1 MLTTL
6 RIRNLALVAEL
17 TLDLAPGLNVLTGET
32 GAGKSVILGALG
44 LVLGQRADRTL
55 IRSGADA
62 CTVEAVFEVEHRGR
76 TLPDP
81 DLLARHG
88 IEPCE
93 GGQLILKRTFT
104 AAGANRQFVNGSPT
118 SLATLAEIAGDLVDL
133 HGPHDHQS
141 LLKPSRQLAV
151 LDAFGG
157 LGSVRSVF
165 EKAFRAREEILAAR
179 KALVV
184 DEQAYARQLD
194 LLRFQ
199 VREIEAARLT
209 DDDEALEAEHH
220 RAANSARLI
229 DLSRGAL
236 ELLSE
241 QDDAVLTRF
250 GSLGRVLQDL
260 QRLDPGVESLVALHG
275 QTLALLQELQLG
287 LSRYGDSVDIDAE
300 RLAFLEERL
309 NLLQSLK
316 RKYGQTLADVGS
328 FGVEARRRLEQL
340 EGRDAELVRL
350 DAALQRSDED
360 LRRAGDELTAARR
373 KLVAKL
379 SKAAG
384 KELAALGFR
393 QSQLEVGLSRL
404 ETPSPSGFDA
414 CEFQF
419 APNPGEPA
427 RPLRAIA
434 SSGELARV
442 MLALKTVLAR
452 EDEVPVLVFDEVDAN
467 VGGETASAV
476 GVKLRQIAEQHQ
488 VLCITHLAPVAA
500 AGHVHYRVTKE
511 VQDGRTES
519 SVTRL
524 DRSERIEEVA
534 RMLGGATAAA
544 RRHAEELLGK
554 GV

>member
-1 MLTTL
+1 
-6 RIRNLALVAEL
+6 
-17 TLDLAPGLNVLTGET
+17 
-32 GAGKSVILGALG
+32 
-44 LVLGQRADRTL
+44 
-55 IRSGADA
+55 
-62 CTVEAVFEVEHRGR
+62 
-76 TLPDP
+76 
-81 DLLARHG
+81 
-88 IEPCE
+88 
-93 GGQLILKRTFT
+93 
-104 AAGANRQFVNGSPT
+104 
-118 SLATLAEIAGDLVDL
+118 
-133 HGPHDHQS
+133 
-141 LLKPSRQLAV
+141 
-151 LDAFGG
+151 
-157 LGSVRSVF
+157 VF

>member
-1 MLTTL
+1 
-6 RIRNLALVAEL
+6 
-17 TLDLAPGLNVLTGET
+17 
-32 GAGKSVILGALG
+32 
-44 LVLGQRADRTL
+44 
-55 IRSGADA
+55 
-62 CTVEAVFEVEHRGR
+62 
-76 TLPDP
+76 
-81 DLLARHG
+81 
-88 IEPCE
+88 
-93 GGQLILKRTFT
+93 
-104 AAGANRQFVNGSPT
+104 
-118 SLATLAEIAGDLVDL
+118 
-133 HGPHDHQS
+133 
-141 LLKPSRQLAV
+141 LAV

-157 LGSVRSVF
+157 LGPVRDAF
-165 EKAFRAREEILAAR
+165 EQAFRAREEILAAR

-199 VREIEAARLT
+199 VREIDAARLT

-220 RAANSARLI
+220 RAANAARLI

-241 QDDAVLTRF
+241 QDDAVMTRF
-250 GSLGRVLQDL
+250 GSLGRLLQDL
-260 QRLDPGVESLVALHG
+260 QRLDSGVESLVTLHG
-275 QTLALLQELQLG
+275 QTLTLLQELQLE

-309 NLLQSLK
+309 NLLQTLK
-316 RKYGQTLADVGS
+316 RKYGQTLSEVAA

-350 DAALQRSDED
+350 DSE
-360 LRRAGDELTAARR
+360 LRRSEEALRKAGDELSAARR

-393 QSQLEVGLSRL
+393 QSQLEVGLSRA
-404 ETPSPSGFDA
+404 ETPSPSGFDV

-476 GVKLRQIAEQHQ
+476 GVKLRQIADQHQ

-500 AGHVHYRVTKE
+500 AGHVHYRVSKE

-524 DRSERIEEVA
+524 DRAERIEEVA
-534 RMLGGATAAA
+534 RMLGGATTAA
-544 RRHAEELLGK
+544 RRHAEELLGPK
-554 GV
+554 G